1 MVVIFSFVVYYIFF
15 VKHLKLETYTS
26 AHVYFSL
33 SDEYCS
39 MRQKTQAQIAL
50 QSDNVARDDR
60 FGFLLL
66 EFLVARN
73 LALCVII
80 YISLDF

>member
-1 MVVIFSFVVYYIFF
+1 
-15 VKHLKLETYTS
+15 
-26 AHVYFSL
+26 
-33 SDEYCS
+33 